1 MRLGDFETAF
11 LSGLK
16 APSQRF
22 SSIFPEI
29 AQHWHGGLDR
39 RKDDDMALVVVQG
52 LTKVFGH
59 RLHPV
64 RALNG
69 LTFMVEK
76 GEFVGIMGPSGAG
89 KTTLLS
95 IISTID
101 TPTNGTVRVADTDV
115 TRLRG
120 GRLAQFRREQLG
132 FVFQDFNLLP
142 GLTVRENILMPLTIN
157 ARRVSDAQE
166 RLTEVLTVTGLASLK
181 DRYPRELSVGQ
192 QQRVAVARALIT
204 KPALVCADEPTGSL
218 DSKAATELLR
228 YLTDINRAWHT
239 TIMMAT
245 HDAFTASYC
254 SRVIFIKD
262 GSLFA
267 EIRRSGERQAFFDAI
282 IDMQATIGGGG
293 HWHEFSHPD

>member
-1 MRLGDFETAF
+1 
-11 LSGLK
+11 
-16 APSQRF
+16 
-22 SSIFPEI
+22 
-29 AQHWHGGLDR
+29 
-39 RKDDDMALVVVQG
+39 MALVTVQG
-52 LTKVFGH
+52 LTKIFGH

-69 LTFMVEK
+69 LTFSVEK

-101 TPTNGTVRVADTDV
+101 VPTNGTVTVAGTEV
-115 TRLRG
+115 THLRG
-120 GRLAQFRREQLG
+120 DKLARFRRANLG
-132 FVFQDFNLLP
+132 YVFQDFNLLT
-142 GLTVRENILMPLTIN
+142 GMTVRENILLPLTIGKHAVAN
-157 ARRVSDAQE
+157 AQE
-166 RLTEVLTVTGLASLK
+166 RLNAVLSVTGLTNLAQ
-181 DRYPRELSVGQ
+181 RYPEELSIGQ

-204 KPALVCADEPTGSL
+204 EPALVFADEPTGAL

-228 YLTDINRAWHT
+228 YLTTINQEWHT

-262 GSLFA
+262 GMLFA

-293 HWHEFSHPD
+293 HWHEGTR

>member
-1 MRLGDFETAF
+1 
-11 LSGLK
+11 
-16 APSQRF
+16 
-22 SSIFPEI
+22 
-29 AQHWHGGLDR
+29 
-39 RKDDDMALVVVQG
+39 MALVTVQG
-52 LTKVFGH
+52 LTKIFGH

-69 LTFMVEK
+69 LSFAVEK

-101 TPTNGTVRVADTDV
+101 VPTHGTVTVANTNV
-115 TRLRG
+115 TQLRG
-120 GRLAQFRREQLG
+120 DKLAEFRRANLG
-132 FVFQDFNLLP
+132 YVFQDFNLLS
-142 GLTVRENILMPLTIN
+142 GMTVRENILLPLSI
-157 ARRVSDAQE
+157 AQQGVADAQD
-166 RLTEVLTVTGLASLK
+166 RLAAVLTVTGLTSLAE
-181 DRYPRELSVGQ
+181 RYPQELSIGQ

-204 KPALVCADEPTGSL
+204 QPTLVFADEPTGSL

-228 YLTDINRAWHT
+228 YLTTINQQWHT

-262 GSLFA
+262 GTLFA
-267 EIRRSGERQAFFDAI
+267 EIRRSGDRQAFFDAI

-293 HWHEFSHPD
+293 HWHDVAHQE